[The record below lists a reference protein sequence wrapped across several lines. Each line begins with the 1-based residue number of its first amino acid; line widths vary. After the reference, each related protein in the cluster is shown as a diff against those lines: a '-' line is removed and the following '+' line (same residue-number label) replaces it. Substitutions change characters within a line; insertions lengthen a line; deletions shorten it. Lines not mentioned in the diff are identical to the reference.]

1 MGDMTLTEFLQE
13 AFSQGWK
20 IRTTEVFNSSIRMTI
35 ESMYGDLTDQFN
47 PNRFSGSTEINVY
60 RDEKLI
66 INEEIRN
73 IDLMRN
79 SVYVNIGAEEVV
91 F

>member
-35 ESMYGDLTDQFN
+35 ESMYGELTAQFN
-47 PNRFSGSTEINVY
+47 PNRFSGTTEITVY

-73 IDLMRN
+73 VDLMRN

>member
-1 MGDMTLTEFLQE
+1 MRDITLTEFLQD

-20 IRTTEVFNSSIRMTI
+20 IRTTDVFNSAIRMTI
-35 ESMYGDLTDQFN
+35 ESMYGDLTAQFN
-47 PNRFSGSTEINVY
+47 PNHFSGSTRINVY
-60 RDEKLI
+60 RDERLI
-66 INEEIRN
+66 VDEEIRN